1 MLQKSFWEK
10 KDMINQKVKLAER
23 NKLGWKWKKKLYF
36 TFTLHFFLKIIEE
49 KHTNNI
55 LGVKSIKA
63 MTTGQKKWEG
73 ATDFT

>member
-1 MLQKSFWEK
+1 MK
-10 KDMINQKVKLAER
+10 
-23 NKLGWKWKKKLYF
+23 KKKLYF